1 MCDHFFL
8 GPCDIKDSGFAV
20 THELSYTF
28 PHKGQAVLGEKF
40 TPSNMRSVKVKVAE
54 SSPTLCNPMDYTVHG
69 ILQARRLEWV
79 AFPFSRG
86 SSQQTQPIF
95 ASRRAV
101 GSWTSTLTSGALL
114 ADGKTNRLKHR
125 ISNAD
130 FCSHSLWPGNVQS
143 TRTHLMHLYLPRLCY
158 DLMGYHPT
166 S

>member
-79 AFPFSRG
+79 DFSFR
-86 SSQQTQPIF
+86 Q
-95 ASRRAV
+95 SR
-101 GSWTSTLTSGALL
+101 L
-114 ADGKTNRLKHR
+114 
-125 ISNAD
+125 
-130 FCSHSLWPGNVQS
+130 QS
-143 TRTHLMHLYLPRLCY
+143 KDSYQE
-158 DLMGYHPT
+158 
-166 S
+166 